1 MTGVLLV
8 LVPNA
13 QEQTVPQECYAL
25 HGGLDLVD
33 FGLYFDELGVFAV
46 LFHEFFVGSTF
57 DHFAL
62 FHHDEAAGV
71 AQGRQ
76 QRNVDAI
83 R

>member
-1 MTGVLLV
+1 M
-8 LVPNA
+8 
-13 QEQTVPQECYAL
+13 
-25 HGGLDLVD
+25 VD

-71 AQGRQ
+71 AQGEKPA
-76 QRNVDAI
+76 RNGESDS
-83 R
+83 RFLSGNNKLK